1 MSFSFCKYNK
11 LVRYRPISHSS
22 TIKPF
27 VSSPWNY
34 KSIESVIPIFISN
47 SYLETHISNATRVR
61 IHVYFKFTQTLA
73 LGCRNCRL
81 SLPSNH
87 NLRYIS
93 YSYNYKH
100 RRASTLDGSIAPS
113 FHRGF
118 NRGNVC
124 ASSAPTAGQP
134 ARFDPFNLNG
144 AKLAADRSIP
154 LSSLPFSTLP
164 ISLFSRSKIRE
175 RSAWRG
181 EAWRTKACVPRRKS
195 TLGPLIKRAR
205 VYASHDHHHHR
216 HHHLPPPSLPRRE
229 RGVEKRSIKSLVYGR
244 PHSSATPFLQHILQP
259 SPLLLRHSATLLG
272 RPTCSF
278 HPHQPLPRRGG
289 GQRPLSTRSR
299 VCRSAARWR
308 WSARKGD

>member
-1 MSFSFCKYNK
+1 MGY
-11 LVRYRPISHSS
+11 
-22 TIKPF
+22 
-27 VSSPWNY
+27 
-34 KSIESVIPIFISN
+34 
-47 SYLETHISNATRVR
+47 
-61 IHVYFKFTQTLA
+61 
-73 LGCRNCRL
+73 RNCRL

-100 RRASTLDGSIAPS
+100 QRASTLDGSIAPAT
-113 FHRGF
+113 HRSIEDSIEETYARRQRQQPV
-118 NRGNVC
+118 NRPDSTRLISMGR
-124 ASSAPTAGQP
+124 SWPQI
-134 ARFDPFNLNG
+134 
-144 AKLAADRSIP
+144 DRSPYPPSPSP
-154 LSSLPFSTLP
+154 LS
-164 ISLFSRSKIRE
+164 LFPSFRDRK
-175 RSAWRG
+175 SANDPRG
-181 EAWRTKACVPRRKS
+181 VAKRGVRRRAYRTRRKS

-259 SPLLLRHSATLLG
+259 SPLLLRHSATLPG

>member
-1 MSFSFCKYNK
+1 M
-11 LVRYRPISHSS
+11 
-22 TIKPF
+22 
-27 VSSPWNY
+27 
-34 KSIESVIPIFISN
+34 
-47 SYLETHISNATRVR
+47 
-61 IHVYFKFTQTLA
+61 
-73 LGCRNCRL
+73 
-81 SLPSNH
+81 
-87 NLRYIS
+87 
-93 YSYNYKH
+93 
-100 RRASTLDGSIAPS
+100 
-113 FHRGF
+113 
-118 NRGNVC
+118 
-124 ASSAPTAGQP
+124 
-134 ARFDPFNLNG
+134 
-144 AKLAADRSIP
+144 AADRSIP
-154 LSSLPFSTLP
+154 LPSLPLSTLP
-164 ISLFSRSKIRE
+164 IPLFSRSKRE
-175 RSAWRG
+175 NPRG
-181 EAWRTKACVPRRKS
+181 VAKRAVRRRAYRTRRKS

>member
-1 MSFSFCKYNK
+1 MNDDASRIDRSEIKNTGSNRLTNTASSFFAFAPTLSLYFRIHCRSRSVNIINSISSDFSFVYHKTFCFFALGLQIDRIRYTYIYIK
-11 LVRYRPISHSS
+11 LISRNDYRIS
-22 TIKPF
+22 
-27 VSSPWNY
+27 
-34 KSIESVIPIFISN
+34 
-47 SYLETHISNATRVR
+47 TRVR

-154 LSSLPFSTLP
+154 LSSLPLSTLP
-164 ISLFSRSKIRE
+164 IPLFSRSKIRE

-181 EAWRTKACVPRRKS
+181 EAWRTKACVP
-195 TLGPLIKRAR
+195 
-205 VYASHDHHHHR
+205 H
-216 HHHLPPPSLPRRE
+216 
-229 RGVEKRSIKSLVYGR
+229 
-244 PHSSATPFLQHILQP
+244 AT
-259 SPLLLRHSATLLG
+259 
-272 RPTCSF
+272 
-278 HPHQPLPRRGG
+278 
-289 GQRPLSTRSR
+289 
-299 VCRSAARWR
+299 
-308 WSARKGD
+308 